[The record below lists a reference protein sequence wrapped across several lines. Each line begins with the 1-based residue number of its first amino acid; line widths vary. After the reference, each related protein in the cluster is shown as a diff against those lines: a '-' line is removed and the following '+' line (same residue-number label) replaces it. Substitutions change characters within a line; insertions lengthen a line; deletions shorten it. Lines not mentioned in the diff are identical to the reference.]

1 MHIGKVVYVLIVK
14 VLKPRLNHGIV
25 DNCILHPNIFYDL
38 LQYVPNSI
46 YPIYWLNCGVE
57 QLVYF
62 ITERFDW
69 VFFSSV

>member
-1 MHIGKVVYVLIVK
+1 
-14 VLKPRLNHGIV
+14 
-25 DNCILHPNIFYDL
+25 LHPNIFYDL
-38 LQYVPNSI
+38 LQYAPNSRQ
-46 YPIYWLNCGVE
+46 PIVYWLNCGVE